1 MVEAHERW
9 AYDESSKVQALRR
22 LICLCTDCHTAT
34 HFGLARITG
43 KSSEAFKH
51 LRTVTEWSATQAD
64 QHIDAAFTLWKT
76 RSTITWELDLSI
88 LSKAGI
94 ALTKP
99 PPATERA
106 DLAGKILRR
115 V

>member
-1 MVEAHERW
+1 V
-9 AYDESSKVQALRR
+9 
-22 LICLCTDCHTAT
+22 
-34 HFGLARITG
+34 
-43 KSSEAFKH
+43 
-51 LRTVTEWSATQAD
+51 TQAD
-64 QHIDAAFTLWKT
+64 QHIDAAFALWKT

-94 ALTKP
+94 ALTKT